1 MIHTIGS
8 ALKECITKSML
19 KSNRLTNNLLNNYY
33 LIKINLANLMATRIK
48 RGRSSM
54 SLLLINP
61 AGQSDKELSLN
72 GDVSITNST
81 ALSNAFNDHFSTITA

>member
-33 LIKINLANLMATRIK
+33 FIKTNLANLMATRIK
-48 RGRSSM
+48 RGVGRRNSFARVFVERETSEYEAAVLGRI
-54 SLLLINP
+54 LLM
-61 AGQSDKELSLN
+61 N
-72 GDVSITNST
+72 GST
-81 ALSNAFNDHFSTITA
+81 LTYFQKK